1 LDDRAR
7 GTPRALEARMTK
19 TRTWIP
25 IFALL
30 LAACALEDEVDVG
43 EASAEVITLTPISPI
58 FLRPAI
64 TGISPLSGT
73 PGTTVT
79 ISGRGFDTLFAGP
92 AAFGSTTLSGAR
104 ASITYV
110 SSTTLRAV
118 VPAGARPGPIYILS
132 NITFVGGQPTVQLT
146 SSQTFTPIV
155 VPAAP
160 SGLTAT
166 AVSDTEIRLSWI
178 DNSWNE
184 TGFEIS
190 QRCGAAVSFV
200 VLGSVAANQT
210 SEPITGLPPGTSC
223 TYRLRATA
231 TATAPSAYS
240 NLASATTLVNFM
252 DVTIAS
258 ATPLSPLRPRSN
270 GQSFFAGTAG
280 GAYFDA
286 NADGVVTGATGNGAY
301 PLWPQATQAN
311 PSVLPVLTLNEGRLF
326 DSLNGLR
333 ANLILFTSIP
343 GTGGAVPGFPQFVAI
358 HLRVTTD
365 VAGNITGITAISAF
379 GGDFLVGEGRLMVA
393 YDWTV
398 NIGGNINGRVSGE
411 VQASLFQNE
420 PYFDTIGVLQ
430 FHQHLTDLVVDFDL
444 PVTAK

>member
-30 LAACALEDEVDVG
+30 LAACALEDEIDVG

-64 TGISPLSGT
+64 TGISPLSGA

-132 NITFVGGQPTVQLT
+132 NFSVVGGQPTVQLT
-146 SSQTFTPIV
+146 SSQIFTPIV

-160 SGLTAT
+160 SVLTAT

-190 QRCGAAVSFV
+190 ERCGAAAAWTS
-200 VLGSVAANQT
+200 LGSVSANQT
-210 SEPITGLPPGTSC
+210 SEPITGLAPGTSC
-223 TYRLRATA
+223 SYRVRATA
-231 TATAPSAYS
+231 TATAPSAWS
-240 NLASATTLVNFM
+240 NFATATTLVNFI

-258 ATPLSPLRPRSN
+258 ATPASPLRPWSN
-270 GQSFFAGTAG
+270 GQSFFAGTGG

-286 NADGVVTGATGNGAY
+286 NADGVVAGASGNGAY

-311 PSVLPVLTLNEGRLF
+311 PNVLPVLTLNEGRLF
-326 DSLNGLR
+326 DALNGLR
-333 ANLILFTSIP
+333 ANLIVFTTIP
-343 GTGGAVPGFPQFVAI
+343 GTGGAVPGFPQFVAV
-358 HLRVTTD
+358 HLRLTTD
-365 VAGNITGITAISAF
+365 LQGNITAVTPISAL
-379 GGDFLVGEGRLMVA
+379 GGDFLVGEGRMMVA
-393 YDWTV
+393 AGTTV
-398 NIGGNINGRVSGE
+398 TIGGNVNGRVSGA
-411 VQASLFQNE
+411 VQATLFQNE
-420 PYFDTIGVLQ
+420 PYFDTWGVLQ
-430 FHQHLTDLVVDFDL
+430 FEQHITELVVDFDV
-444 PVTAK
+444 PVSAK